1 MFAIAAIDLGYHS
14 ACADGIPEEDFSPL
28 LQ

>member
-14 ACADGIPEEDFSPL
+14 TCADGIPEEDFSSL